1 MVCNAGHVTT
11 FRRAHSPE
19 QREVR
24 RSAILETTAQMLD
37 EMPAAEISLNELSRR
52 VGMAKSN
59 VLRYFESR
67 EAVLLELSTT
77 ANTEWLDEFER
88 ALAATIAP
96 GDPPSVRADQL
107 ARTAAMSLAAH
118 PVLCD
123 LISEQAGVLEHNI
136 STEAVLD
143 YKKVSVANFERL
155 SGLVKRHLPELDATG
170 ASRFAALASMLAAS
184 VWTHSHPP
192 PAVVAAYEA
201 EPSLAPYRLE
211 FVAALTDALKIVLA
225 GLLV

>member
-1 MVCNAGHVTT
+1 VTT
-11 FRRAHSPE
+11 FQRAHSPE

-24 RSAILETTAQMLD
+24 RAAILNAAAAMLD
-37 EMPAAEISLNELSRR
+37 EMPAAAISLNELSRR

-67 EAVLLELSTT
+67 EAVLLELSTAAT
-77 ANTEWLDEFER
+77 TGWLDDFEQT
-88 ALAATIAP
+88 LDATLAP
-96 GDPPSVRADQL
+96 GGPPSTRADQL
-107 ARTAAMSLAAH
+107 AATVAASLAEH

-123 LISEQAGVLEHNI
+123 LISEQTGVLEHNI
-136 STEAVLD
+136 STEAVLR
-143 YKKVSVANFERL
+143 YKKVSVANYERL
-155 SGLVKRHLPELDATG
+155 SGLAERHLPELGTKG
-170 ASRFAALASMLAAS
+170 ARKFAALATMLAAS

-211 FVAALTDALKIVLA
+211 FTAALTDSLKIVLA